1 MQNKRGISQAFSN
14 VPEGVAL
21 RPATVFD
28 VFDISRVLIRS
39 ITQLCV
45 ADHNN
50 DPDHL
55 KQWTANKDPATIR
68 GWFKPGSQIW
78 LAQREGQ
85 VAAVGGLFETGKITL
100 LYVDPDHVGSGVGAA
115 LLNRLERQLAACGCT
130 EVHLDATQTA
140 REFYLNQGWH
150 RENTTGDWNGIPQYP
165 MRKSLH
171 PEG

>member
-14 VPEGVAL
+14 PPEGIVL
-21 RPATVFD
+21 RLATVFD

-39 ITQLCV
+39 ITQHCV

-55 KQWTANKDPATIR
+55 KQWTANKDPETIR

-78 LAQREGQ
+78 LVEREGQ
-85 VAAVGGLFETGKITL
+85 LAAVGALFETGKITL
-100 LYVDPDHVGSGVGAA
+100 LYVDPDHVGGGVGAA
-115 LLNRLERQLAACGCT
+115 LLNRLEQQLAECGCT
-130 EVHLDATQTA
+130 EAYLDATRTA
-140 REFYLNQGWH
+140 RQFYLKHGWQPV
-150 RENTTGDWNGIPQYP
+150 NTPGDWNGIPQFP

-171 PEG
+171 PRD